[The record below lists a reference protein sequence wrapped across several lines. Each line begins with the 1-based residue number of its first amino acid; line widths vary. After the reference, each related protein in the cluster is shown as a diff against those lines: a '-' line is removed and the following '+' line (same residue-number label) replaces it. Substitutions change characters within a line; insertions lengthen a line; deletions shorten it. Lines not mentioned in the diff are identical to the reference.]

1 MNELITL
8 QNQDFS
14 DIIQSG
20 SEKDLQKLLGSEETT
35 TSESGLA
42 RISINYATE
51 DDDDNSL
58 PRGFYKLYDPA
69 SKSTVYAKDAKLR
82 PFVRTY
88 MYNVWDNEESQFSC
102 RTVQG
107 KRMGDAF
114 YDTSGGEKC
123 GRLTKQEIEGLTN
136 DSPVLIQQKS
146 IKCTQVIYGLAT
158 IAGQTATKE
167 DKALEN
173 IPAVWYV
180 KGASFIPV
188 ADWFKSIDKQ
198 KKLYATVIGKLETV
212 KQKRG
217 GNQFWISRA
226 TSVDKKDFTKKDR
239 GLLETF
245 VGEIVRHNAE
255 IMNKHSEAKKAMD
268 GEGAELLDALDAS
281 AA

>member
-1 MNELITL
+1 MSELITL

-20 SEKDLQKLLGSEETT
+20 SEKDLQKLLGMEETS
-35 TSESGLA
+35 SETNLA
-42 RISINYATE
+42 RLSINYATE

-58 PRGFYKLYDPA
+58 PRGHYRLYDPA
-69 SKSTVYAKDAKLR
+69 TKTTVYAKDAKIR
-82 PFVRTY
+82 PFVRTF

-102 RTVQG
+102 RTVQC
-107 KRMGDAF
+107 KSMGDAF

-123 GRLTKQEIEGLTN
+123 GRLTKQEIEGLAN